1 MTEYQERQLLNSVK
15 RLEKIVLEQNKRLDA
30 LHGLLKPVVPKSDT
44 FLTVYQAAK
53 KLNCCTAQVTKMC
66 REGKLPFATKVGKK
80 WMISDLELTKYIGN
94 IR

>member
-1 MTEYQERQLLNSVK
+1 MTEYQEKQLLNSVK
-15 RLEKIVLEQNKRLDA
+15 RLEKIVLKQSEQLDS
-30 LHGLLKPVVPKSDT
+30 LYGLLKPVVPKSDN

-53 KLNCCTAQVTKMC
+53 KLQCCTAQITKMC

-80 WMISDLELTKYIGN
+80 WMLSDLELTKYIGN